1 MEQHPDLAVTPPQS
15 IHISALSIPHFAAK
29 FTFSGQGTKP
39 SPILFLRRLPGTAVK
54 GEICMRILVATLM
67 ASAAS
72 FIAISA
78 ANAADAVDQIPQAPV
93 AVEEAAPA
101 ATWQGFYLGGYGSYD
116 WGRFG
121 GAGDRDDKLG
131 GGAFTGYNW
140 QSGQIVYGIEADVG
154 YNGNENTTI
163 EGYRGEAGANG
174 SVRGRIGY
182 DMNPF
187 MIYGTAGVALQDNEL
202 KDGTSSDSNTS
213 VGYTVGVGAEAFVT
227 SNITARVEYRYTDFG
242 TDRYDLD
249 SGSVSKGFDDH
260 SVKVGIGVKF

>member
-1 MEQHPDLAVTPPQS
+1 
-15 IHISALSIPHFAAK
+15 
-29 FTFSGQGTKP
+29 
-39 SPILFLRRLPGTAVK
+39 
-54 GEICMRILVATLM
+54 MRILVATLM
-67 ASAAS
+67 ASATS
-72 FIAISA
+72 LIAISA
-78 ANAADAVDQIPQAPV
+78 ANAADAVNQIPEAPA
-93 AVEEAAPA
+93 AVEEAAPVQ
-101 ATWQGFYLGGYGSYD
+101 TWQGFYLGGYGSYD

-121 GAGDRDDKLG
+121 GYGDRDGNLG

-154 YNGNENTTI
+154 YNGTENTTI
-163 EGYRGEAGANG
+163 EGYNAEQKWNG

-187 MIYGTAGVALQDNEL
+187 LIYGTAGLALGDN
-202 KDGTSSDSNTS
+202 KMSDGTSSDSKTA

-227 SNITARVEYRYTDFG
+227 NNITARVEYRYTDFG
-242 TDRYDLD
+242 KDSYSLD